1 MKTFL
6 VTGANS
12 GIGKQ
17 TVYALLHQNH
27 RVIMVCRNRER
38 GEQALADITK
48 TNPAGQ
54 ADMYIADLSSLKE
67 IFQLAEKIKANY
79 ERLDGLINNAGL
91 FRSKKEFSED
101 GYELTFAVNHLA
113 YFALTQALLPLLLQT
128 GTQAS
133 PARIVNV
140 ASRAHRYGKLRPNE
154 VMNPRFYSGSIVY
167 GTSKLANILFTFEL
181 ARRLK
186 GQPVVC
192 NCLHPGVVRT
202 KFASGQG
209 GFFGAL
215 FAAFRWGMRSPQ
227 KGAETVVFLATS
239 TQVDGQTGGYYR
251 NCKRAKPSGAARD
264 EQLALQLWK
273 LSEKWVEDIIPQ
285 PL

>member
-17 TVYALLHQNH
+17 TVYELLHQNH
-27 RVIMVCRNRER
+27 QVIMVCRNRER
-38 GEQALADITK
+38 GEQALADIAK
-48 TNPAGQ
+48 TNPPGQ
-54 ADMYIADLSSLKE
+54 ADIYIADLSSLTE
-67 IFQLAEKIKANY
+67 IDQLANTIKENY
-79 ERLDGLINNAGL
+79 DRLDGLINNAGL
-91 FRSKKEFSED
+91 FRSKKEFSKD

-113 YFALTQALLPLLLQT
+113 YFALTQALLPLLVRT

-133 PARIVNV
+133 PTRIVNV
-140 ASRAHRYGKLRPNE
+140 ASRAHRYGNLRLSE
-154 VMNPRFYSGSIVY
+154 VTDPRFYSGSIVY

-181 ARRLK
+181 ARRLE
-186 GQPVVC
+186 GQDVVC
-192 NCLHPGVVRT
+192 NCLHPGVVKT

-215 FAAFRWGMRSPQ
+215 FSVFRWGMRSPK

-239 TQVDGQTGGYYR
+239 EKVAGQTGGYYK
-251 NCKRAKPSGAARD
+251 NCQIAKPSRVARD
-264 EQLALQLWK
+264 ENLARQLWDQ
-273 LSEKWVEDIIPQ
+273 SESLVKAIIPQ
-285 PL
+285 TL